1 MNFPILS
8 SLILLPIIG
17 SLFLLFSKDK
27 NSNTGKYVALFTSF
41 VNFLIS
47 IYLWY
52 QFDPTTSDF
61 QFVEDREW
69 LKGFINYKV
78 GIDGISIL
86 FIVLTSL
93 ITPLCIISV
102 NNTIKD
108 RLRDFLIAILVMES
122 LMIGVFCS
130 LDLVI
135 FYLFFEAGL
144 IPMFLIIGI
153 WGGTRRV
160 YSAFKFFLYT
170 LLGSVLMLIAIISIY
185 WISGTTDITQ
195 LYELGI
201 DTKYQNLLWLAFFSS
216 FAVKTPMWPVHTWL
230 PDAHVEAPTAGS
242 VLLAAILLKMAGYG
256 FIRFSLGL
264 FPVASDLFTPLVY
277 ALSLIAIVYTSLV
290 ALMQE
295 DMKKLI
301 AYSSVAH
308 MGFVT
313 LGIFTITQQGIEGS
327 IVQMI
332 SHGLVSAALFLC
344 VGVVYDRMHSRLIA
358 TYGGLV
364 SVMPKYSILFMLFT
378 LAALGLPGTSGFIG
392 EFLILMGAF
401 KDNFLVAVI
410 ASLGVIFGAAY
421 MLWLYRRVVFGEV
434 KNKELLKMPDL
445 DKSEKFIFIFLIL
458 LGVTTF
464 CTYFIVKNKCL
475 FIKNIDPKDI
485 IFKKPNNIAILNAP
499 CGNVIIELYP
509 NISPN
514 AVQRFVTL
522 IRSNAYENIAFHRV
536 IENKLIQAGDLEFG
550 KKGNLDYGKIGTGK
564 SGLGTIKSEI
574 DNNFNYTKGSVGLAR
589 TFKNDTEDSQFFII
603 LQDEP
608 LFEGEYTPVGKVIY
622 GLEVLKKIKYGRRSE
637 YILRPDF
644 INWFKM
650 LN

>member
-8 SLILLPIIG
+8 SLILLPTIG
-17 SLFLLFSKDK
+17 SLFLFFSKDK
-27 NSNTGKYVALFTSF
+27 PNNNQTIKYVALFTSI

-61 QFVEDREW
+61 QFVEDRQW
-69 LKGFINYKV
+69 IKGFINYKV

-86 FIVLTSL
+86 FIVLTTF
-93 ITPLCIISV
+93 ITPLCILSV
-102 NNTIKD
+102 NNTVKN
-108 RLRDFLIAILVMES
+108 RLRDFLIAILIMES
-122 LMIGVFCS
+122 FMIGVFCA

-153 WGGTRRV
+153 WGGPRRV

-170 LLGSVLMLIAIISIY
+170 LLGSVLMLVAIISIY
-185 WISGTTDITQ
+185 WINGTTDVVK

-201 DTKYQNLLWLAFFSS
+201 DAKYQNLLWLAFFSS

-264 FPVASDLFTPLVY
+264 FPEASETFTPLIYTLSVI
-277 ALSLIAIVYTSLV
+277 AIIFTSLI

-313 LGIFTITQQGIEGS
+313 LGIFTIQQQGIEGS
-327 IVQMI
+327 IIQMI

-344 VGVVYDRMHSRLIA
+344 VGVVYDRMHSRLIS
-358 TYGGLV
+358 TYGGIV
-364 SVMPKYSILFMLFT
+364 TIVPKYAVLFMIFT

-401 KDNFLVAVI
+401 KDNFLVAVL
-410 ASLGVIFGAAY
+410 ASLGVILGAAY
-421 MLWLYRRVVFGEV
+421 MLWLYKRVVFGKLVNED
-434 KNKELLKMPDL
+434 LKQLTDL
-445 DKSEKFIFIFLIL
+445 
-458 LGVTTF
+458 
-464 CTYFIVKNKCL
+464 N
-475 FIKNIDPKDI
+475 
-485 IFKKPNNIAILNAP
+485 
-499 CGNVIIELYP
+499 
-509 NISPN
+509 
-514 AVQRFVTL
+514 
-522 IRSNAYENIAFHRV
+522 
-536 IENKLIQAGDLEFG
+536 
-550 KKGNLDYGKIGTGK
+550 
-564 SGLGTIKSEI
+564 KSEI
-574 DNNFNYTKGSVGLAR
+574 
-589 TFKNDTEDSQFFII
+589 II
-603 LQDEP
+603 LISLTIPTLFFGFYPEP
-608 LFEGEYTPVGKVIY
+608 LMNTI
-622 GLEVLKKIKYGRRSE
+622 EVSVKNLIDMYN
-637 YILRPDF
+637 LN
-644 INWFKM
+644 IN
-650 LN
+650 

>member
-17 SLFLLFSKDK
+17 ALFLFFTKDKDGNNLTAKYVSLF
-27 NSNTGKYVALFTSF
+27 TTI

-47 IYLWY
+47 IYLWIL
-52 QFDPTTSDF
+52 FDQSTSSF
-61 QFVEDREW
+61 QFIEDREW
-69 LKGFINYKV
+69 INGFINYKV

-86 FIVLTSL
+86 FIILTTF

-102 NNTIKD
+102 NNTIKV
-108 RLRDFLIAILVMES
+108 RLRDFLIAILIMES
-122 LMIGVFCS
+122 FMIGVFCA
-130 LDLVI
+130 LDLVV

-153 WGGTRRV
+153 WGGPKRV

-170 LLGSVLMLIAIISIY
+170 LLGSVLMLVAIISIY
-185 WISGTTDITQ
+185 WISGTTDVIK

-201 DTKYQNLLWLAFFSS
+201 DAKYQNLLWLAFFSS

-264 FPVASDLFTPLVY
+264 FPIASEIFTPLIY
-277 ALSLIAIVYTSLV
+277 TLSVIAIVFTSLI

-313 LGIFTITQQGIEGS
+313 LGIFTIQQQGIEGS
-327 IVQMI
+327 IIQMI

-344 VGVVYDRMHSRLIA
+344 VGVVYDRMHSRLISS
-358 TYGGLV
+358 YGGIV
-364 SVMPKYSILFMLFT
+364 TIIPKYSILFMLFT

-392 EFLILMGAF
+392 EFLILMGVF

-410 ASLGVIFGAAY
+410 ASLGVILGAAY
-421 MLWLYRRVVFGEV
+421 MLWLYKRVVFG
-434 KNKELLKMPDL
+434 KLTNTDLTKMVDL
-445 DKSEKFIFIFLIL
+445 NKSE
-458 LGVTTF
+458 
-464 CTYFIVKNKCL
+464 YFILTCLAIPTLFFGFYPDPLINTIEVSVNDLINMYNANLINK
-475 FIKNIDPKDI
+475 
-485 IFKKPNNIAILNAP
+485 
-499 CGNVIIELYP
+499 
-509 NISPN
+509 
-514 AVQRFVTL
+514 
-522 IRSNAYENIAFHRV
+522 
-536 IENKLIQAGDLEFG
+536 
-550 KKGNLDYGKIGTGK
+550 
-564 SGLGTIKSEI
+564 
-574 DNNFNYTKGSVGLAR
+574 
-589 TFKNDTEDSQFFII
+589 
-603 LQDEP
+603 
-608 LFEGEYTPVGKVIY
+608 
-622 GLEVLKKIKYGRRSE
+622 
-637 YILRPDF
+637 
-644 INWFKM
+644 
-650 LN
+650 

>member
-8 SLILLPIIG
+8 SLILLPTIG
-17 SLFLLFSKDK
+17 SLFLFFSKDK
-27 NSNTGKYVALFTSF
+27 PNNNQTIKYVALFTSI

-61 QFVEDREW
+61 QFVEDRQW
-69 LKGFINYKV
+69 IKGFINYKV

-86 FIVLTSL
+86 FIVLTTF
-93 ITPLCIISV
+93 ITPLCILSV
-102 NNTIKD
+102 NNTVKN
-108 RLRDFLIAILVMES
+108 RLRDFLIAILIMES
-122 LMIGVFCS
+122 FMIGVFCA

-153 WGGTRRV
+153 WGGPRRV

-170 LLGSVLMLIAIISIY
+170 LLGSVLMLVAIISIY
-185 WISGTTDITQ
+185 WINGTTDVVK

-264 FPVASDLFTPLVY
+264 FPEASETFTPFIYTLSVI
-277 ALSLIAIVYTSLV
+277 AIIFTSLI

-313 LGIFTITQQGIEGS
+313 LGIFTIQQQGIEGS
-327 IVQMI
+327 IIQMI

-344 VGVVYDRMHSRLIA
+344 VGVVYERMHSRLIN
-358 TYGGLV
+358 TYGGIV
-364 SVMPKYSILFMLFT
+364 TIVPKYAVLFMIFT

-401 KDNFLVAVI
+401 KDNFLVAVL
-410 ASLGVIFGAAY
+410 ASLGVILGAAY
-421 MLWLYRRVVFGEV
+421 MLWLYKRVVFG
-434 KNKELLKMPDL
+434 
-445 DKSEKFIFIFLIL
+445 
-458 LGVTTF
+458 
-464 CTYFIVKNKCL
+464 
-475 FIKNIDPKDI
+475 
-485 IFKKPNNIAILNAP
+485 
-499 CGNVIIELYP
+499 
-509 NISPN
+509 
-514 AVQRFVTL
+514 
-522 IRSNAYENIAFHRV
+522 
-536 IENKLIQAGDLEFG
+536 KLINEDL
-550 KKGNLDYGKIGTGK
+550 KQLTDLN
-564 SGLGTIKSEI
+564 KSEI
-574 DNNFNYTKGSVGLAR
+574 VILISLAIP
-589 TFKNDTEDSQFFII
+589 TLFFGFYP
-603 LQDEP
+603 EP
-608 LFEGEYTPVGKVIY
+608 LMNTI
-622 GLEVLKKIKYGRRSE
+622 EVSVKNLIDMYN
-637 YILRPDF
+637 LN
-644 INWFKM
+644 IN
-650 LN
+650 

>member
-8 SLILLPIIG
+8 SLIILPTIG
-17 SLFLLFSKDK
+17 ALFLMFSKE
-27 NSNTGKYVALFTSF
+27 NNTTTVKYVALFTSF

-47 IYLWY
+47 IYLWVL
-52 QFDPTTSDF
+52 FDPSISIF

-69 LKGFINYKV
+69 LKGFINYKI

-86 FIVLTSL
+86 FIILTTF
-93 ITPLCIISV
+93 ITPICIISV
-102 NNTIKD
+102 NNSIKK
-108 RLRDFLIAILVMES
+108 RLRDFLISILIMES

-153 WGGTRRV
+153 WGGERRV

-170 LLGSVLMLIAIISIY
+170 LLGSVLMLVAIISIY
-185 WISGTTDITQ
+185 WISGTTDIVK

-201 DTKYQNLLWLAFFSS
+201 DGKYQNLLWLAFFSS

-264 FPVASDLFTPLVY
+264 FPLASEVFTPLVY
-277 ALSLIAIVYTSLV
+277 ILSLIAIIYTSLV

-327 IVQMI
+327 IIQMI

-344 VGVVYDRMHSRLIA
+344 VGVVYDRMHSRLIN

-364 SVMPKYSILFMLFT
+364 SVIPKYSVLFMLFT
-378 LAALGLPGTSGFIG
+378 LAALGLPGTSGFI
-392 EFLILMGAF
+392 
-401 KDNFLVAVI
+401 AV
-410 ASLGVIFGAAY
+410 SSTHLT
-421 MLWLYRRVVFGEV
+421 L
-434 KNKELLKMPDL
+434 P
-445 DKSEKFIFIFLIL
+445 
-458 LGVTTF
+458 TT
-464 CTYFIVKNKCL
+464 
-475 FIKNIDPKDI
+475 P
-485 IFKKPNNIAILNAP
+485 
-499 CGNVIIELYP
+499 
-509 NISPN
+509 
-514 AVQRFVTL
+514 
-522 IRSNAYENIAFHRV
+522 
-536 IENKLIQAGDLEFG
+536 
-550 KKGNLDYGKIGTGK
+550 
-564 SGLGTIKSEI
+564 
-574 DNNFNYTKGSVGLAR
+574 SV
-589 TFKNDTEDSQFFII
+589 
-603 LQDEP
+603 
-608 LFEGEYTPVGKVIY
+608 
-622 GLEVLKKIKYGRRSE
+622 
-637 YILRPDF
+637 
-644 INWFKM
+644 
-650 LN
+650 